1 MSNCLKELLCC
12 LRYVHHR
19 VYNVNLPLSVVCE
32 TLTAPD
38 NGDIDCSL
46 GNDGLP
52 TNRDTCSFTCDDGFM
67 LNGSETRT
75 CRIRRGRATWSGDE
89 ATCVPSMYEYLWPQ
103 VLQKEVL

>member
-1 MSNCLKELLCC
+1 LSNCLKELLCC

-89 ATCVPSMYEYLWPQ
+89 ATCVPSMYEYL
-103 VLQKEVL
+103 